1 MALLIAN
8 GKSLVTTAAIDG
20 GRGAGG
26 DALRP
31 LSPA

>member
-20 GRGAGG
+20 GAGG